1 MNLKLLIGLA
11 LLASLGTAHADS
23 LPELQSRCGNN
34 AAVFFAWQSQQ
45 DHEARKPNTRSIV
58 YDYKNQY
65 SESMKGCFIVI
76 TTHAEWDEGKYSG
89 SYKADLHR
97 STTYMVFDVNAERLL
112 GTYFKERPL
121 TDGNHD
127 SCDFGGVKCSSEA
140 EWRAKVEPYVSGWK
154 G

>member
-1 MNLKLLIGLA
+1 LE

-34 AAVFFAWQSQQ
+34 APCSSRGKANKITKLVNQTLV
-45 DHEARKPNTRSIV
+45 PLCTITR
-58 YDYKNQY
+58 DYKNQY

-76 TTHAEWDEGKYSG
+76 TTHAEWDDGKYSG

-97 STTYMVFDVNAERLL
+97 STTYMLFDVNAERLR

-121 TDGNHD
+121 TDGNHY

-140 EWRAKVEPYVSGWK
+140 EWRAKVEPYVPGW
-154 G
+154 